1 VNRGAIG
8 CAVIAALAFIG
19 LGVFALSLTS
29 TDVSCPQALRWADLS
44 YVAVGS
50 PGPEPELADGQEP
63 VLAGSTL
70 FGLQSRDVYA
80 PAGTAPGAS
89 GADRPEVLALDC
101 GDGTYLAYR
110 TSQ

>member
-1 VNRGAIG
+1 VNRRAIG

-29 TDVSCPQALRWADLS
+29 TDVACPPALRWADLS
-44 YVAVGS
+44 YAAVGT
-50 PGPEPELADGQEP
+50 PGPEPALPDGQEA

-80 PAGTAPGAS
+80 PAGTVPGAS
-89 GADRPEVLALDC
+89 GDERPDVLALEC

-110 TSQ
+110 ASE